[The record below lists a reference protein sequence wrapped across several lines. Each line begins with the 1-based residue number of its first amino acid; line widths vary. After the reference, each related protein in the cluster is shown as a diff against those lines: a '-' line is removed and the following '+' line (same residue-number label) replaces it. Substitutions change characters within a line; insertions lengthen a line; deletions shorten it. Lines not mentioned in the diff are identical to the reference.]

1 MSVPI
6 EEDPDI
12 NLSIPLKPIYE
23 EFCCPVCFD
32 TIKESRMTPCGHN
45 FCKDCIEESL
55 NRKHQCPCCNGPTTM
70 NDIIENKLLDRL
82 LSIVEREKEK
92 SSKEYFDRLVNVNHQ
107 PVSNGGDE
115 MVIENTLSPIEELFH
130 KYMKKSLIG
139 YQDYYKTL
147 EMGMVE
153 KKKIIQEKY
162 TKKMMRYKKKNNL
175 ENVEDNPKIQDYT
188 ARCEDEIKDL
198 ESSFQTSTEL
208 LISSYNDYLSDIDPS
223 PQFLPVNVT
232 IKIPDK
238 DIEIRSCRVDRTVT
252 VVGLRKMVTE
262 HMEKIGNPI
271 TEFTNTNIFVLYK
284 SFYSTGD
291 NSLKRNDGILLV
303 DESVP
308 VLQHNPQPNSLI
320 LLKGTLLCKSDAP
333 KQCYKSTYK
342 TGDRMDYFHCQDCNM
357 KWLCTPCKEECHKGH
372 RLQPFLQDHNSTW
385 GCCYCFKTKKC
396 CLFKQE

>member
-153 KKKIIQEKY
+153 KKK
-162 TKKMMRYKKKNNL
+162 
-175 ENVEDNPKIQDYT
+175 DNTRKIY
-188 ARCEDEIKDL
+188 
-198 ESSFQTSTEL
+198 
-208 LISSYNDYLSDIDPS
+208 
-223 PQFLPVNVT
+223 
-232 IKIPDK
+232 
-238 DIEIRSCRVDRTVT
+238 
-252 VVGLRKMVTE
+252 
-262 HMEKIGNPI
+262 
-271 TEFTNTNIFVLYK
+271 
-284 SFYSTGD
+284 
-291 NSLKRNDGILLV
+291 
-303 DESVP
+303 
-308 VLQHNPQPNSLI
+308 
-320 LLKGTLLCKSDAP
+320 
-333 KQCYKSTYK
+333 
-342 TGDRMDYFHCQDCNM
+342 
-357 KWLCTPCKEECHKGH
+357 
-372 RLQPFLQDHNSTW
+372 
-385 GCCYCFKTKKC
+385 
-396 CLFKQE
+396 